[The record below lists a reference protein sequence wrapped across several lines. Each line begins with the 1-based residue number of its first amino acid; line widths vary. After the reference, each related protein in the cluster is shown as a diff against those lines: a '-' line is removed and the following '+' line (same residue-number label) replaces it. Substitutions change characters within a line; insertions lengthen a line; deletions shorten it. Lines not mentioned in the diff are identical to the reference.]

1 MSECNVENVHVV
13 EKRSIQVAK
22 ASMTAQEASGQGAS
36 HHGWLLHPRKKKAW
50 KRTNA
55 DSFRLWHGS
64 IGFSG
69 GCGCRERLHNC
80 NGVTIMVQDGTTTK
94 KWFVSI
100 LSDKTK
106 NERAKRDG
114 WEHLRLAIISG
125 SCDDEKK
132 DARDARWHQMTNGS
146 IINPLFP
153 SSPHRLSTSSV
164 LAHCTKKVIMGLF
177 EAGRAGLQRILQAIL
192 PTSSDGTEV
201 QSSNATAV
209 NVRWAG
215 KSAVTFLIVLVYN
228 VYIVIDLIV
237 VLTFVCSYL
246 AWHRVMGA
254 NNSPVIEREQRL

>member
-94 KWFVSI
+94 KWFICLHPVRQNEKWARQKGWLRTLASGHHQWI
-100 LSDKTK
+100 LRWWEKRCARRAMTSD
-106 NERAKRDG
+106 D
-114 WEHLRLAIISG
+114 
-125 SCDDEKK
+125 
-132 DARDARWHQMTNGS
+132 
-146 IINPLFP
+146 
-153 SSPHRLSTSSV
+153 
-164 LAHCTKKVIMGLF
+164 
-177 EAGRAGLQRILQAIL
+177 QRKH
-192 PTSSDGTEV
+192 
-201 QSSNATAV
+201 N
-209 NVRWAG
+209 
-215 KSAVTFLIVLVYN
+215 KSAVSFLSTPFIY
-228 VYIVIDLIV
+228 LISTRS
-237 VLTFVCSYL
+237 LYQEGHHGSIWSWARWTTAYSSSNPSDEL
-246 AWHRVMGA
+246 WWDRGA
-254 NNSPVIEREQRL
+254 VIECNSCQCALSRKERSHFSYSTCL